1 MKSFSFKF
9 RVTNRLLV
17 LAMLVLC
24 AGTVV
29 AQEETYEENMPAAPQ
44 SFSLV
49 YIAQDESMPIQ
60 EMEKKLNAAWNRATQ
75 NPTIFYLSRGREE
88 PIIVKVNTEEVAN
101 QDGFGEYI
109 QRIREE
115 FDGKLIAAIKEGI
128 PYSVDGASDKWKL
141 LELLREHPIVT
152 PEGTPLYNE
161 TFVDFHVGQDFWTAG
176 FNESVIAALFF
187 ELNFKQF
194 VADNFYFNVFC
205 PRALNYDEDAGPF
218 GYLNPD
224 DCRRYINLD
233 RSY

>member
-9 RVTNRLLV
+9 WVTNRLLV
-17 LAMLVLC
+17 LAMFVLC

-49 YIAQDESMPIQ
+49 YIAQDTSMPIE
-60 EMEKKLNAAWNRATQ
+60 EMEKKLTAAWNRAIY
-75 NPTIFYLSRGREE
+75 NPTIFYLSRGRDE

-101 QDGFGEYI
+101 QDGFEEYI
-109 QRIREE
+109 QRIQEE
-115 FDGKLIAAIKEGI
+115 FDGKLIAAIKENVQ
-128 PYSVDGASDKWKL
+128 YSVDGASDKWHL

-152 PEGTPLYNE
+152 PEGTPLYKE

-176 FNESVIAALFF
+176 CNESVIAALFF

-205 PRALNYDEDAGPF
+205 PHDLKHNEEGPF
-218 GYLNPD
+218 GSLNPD
-224 DCRRYINLD
+224 DCTRYINLD